1 MFSEA
6 LGCSIR
12 VARSSKVAT
21 GFEPPYD
28 ENVDLER
35 VKRNERERGVV
46 TSARGSAAGLI
57 LCVLDP

>member
-1 MFSEA
+1 M
-6 LGCSIR
+6 
-12 VARSSKVAT
+12 AT